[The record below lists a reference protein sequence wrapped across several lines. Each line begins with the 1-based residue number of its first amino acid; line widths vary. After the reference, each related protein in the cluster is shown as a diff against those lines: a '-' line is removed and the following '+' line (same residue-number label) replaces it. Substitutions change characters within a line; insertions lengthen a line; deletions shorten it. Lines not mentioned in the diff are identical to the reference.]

1 MQSWSPICLMK
12 CITQVAILIQMI
24 KEEVVRRIRSHTH
37 QSCHIRMLHF
47 AVGEYKFHSSRCK
60 FSEAETT
67 RIRTKNRIIIT
78 SRIRSR
84 SRRRRRSSSTF
95 QKKNNLKDHQSAKLE
110 QARVQCNSQIL
121 TQRGET
127 DASSQGERSP
137 VHMPLGTRRRRG
149 RKSKAAS
156 EVVARPSLAALK
168 KNKKQRKDK
177 APG

>member
-1 MQSWSPICLMK
+1 MK

-24 KEEVVRRIRSHTH
+24 KEEVIRRIRSHTH

-67 RIRTKNRIIIT
+67 RITIT
-78 SRIRSR
+78 IRSR
-84 SRRRRRSSSTF
+84 SRSRSRSRRRSSSTF
-95 QKKNNLKDHQSAKLE
+95 QKKNNLRDHQSAKLE

-149 RKSKAAS
+149 RKSKAAF
-156 EVVARPSLAALK
+156 EVVAHPSLAALK
-168 KNKKQRKDK
+168 KNKKNKKQRK
-177 APG
+177 G

>member
-1 MQSWSPICLMK
+1 
-12 CITQVAILIQMI
+12 
-24 KEEVVRRIRSHTH
+24 
-37 QSCHIRMLHF
+37 MLHF

-67 RIRTKNRIIIT
+67 RIRTKNRITIT
-78 SRIRSR
+78 SRI
-84 SRRRRRSSSTF
+84 RRRRSSSTF